1 MNLSLLLFIIGLV
14 FIIIGYA
21 HQVSPSKEEGRE
33 VEYVPRK
40 VYDELVYSN
49 VIT

>member
-1 MNLSLLLFIIGLV
+1 MNISLILFIIGLV

-21 HQVSPSKEEGRE
+21 HQVTPSKEEGRE
-33 VEYVPRK
+33 IEFVPRN
-40 VYDELVYSN
+40 VYDDLVKSN

>member
-1 MNLSLLLFIIGLV
+1 MNMSLILFLIGMV

-21 HQVSPSKEEGRE
+21 HQVSPERLEGRE
-33 VEYVPRK
+33 IEFVPRN
-40 VYDELVYSN
+40 VYDDLSKSS